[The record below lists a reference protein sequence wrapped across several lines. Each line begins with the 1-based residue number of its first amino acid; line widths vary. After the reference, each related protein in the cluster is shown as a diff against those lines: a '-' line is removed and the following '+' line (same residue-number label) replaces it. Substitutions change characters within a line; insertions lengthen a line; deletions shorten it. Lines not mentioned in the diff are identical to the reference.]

1 MSNKGP
7 GYYSGHTPG
16 RTPFF
21 STGVQNRERRSKL
34 SSLRMSSP
42 PPNLGGKG
50 VNPQK
55 PVSMH
60 SSPKSTDK
68 MMVLGWGKRF
78 GRNAVVVDVC

>member
-1 MSNKGP
+1 M
-7 GYYSGHTPG
+7 
-16 RTPFF
+16 
-21 STGVQNRERRSKL
+21 